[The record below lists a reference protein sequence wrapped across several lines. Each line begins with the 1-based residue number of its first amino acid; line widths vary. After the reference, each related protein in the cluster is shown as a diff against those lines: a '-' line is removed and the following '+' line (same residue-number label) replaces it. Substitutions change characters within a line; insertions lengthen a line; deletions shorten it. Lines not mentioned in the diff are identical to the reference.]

1 MRAAIIVSLIAHI
14 AVLQWVLNGL
24 PSARPIELS
33 TIEALP
39 VDLVPIGEITD
50 IAKGQETAK
59 PQDVSEETPPW
70 PTEVQNPVVPEP
82 APAPPPP
89 EEAMAPPEPEPAPVA
104 EPEPIPPLEVAQP
117 EAEPEV
123 IPPLEQAQA
132 EPPPEPEPVAEP
144 PPPPPEPEPAPPP
157 PEPEPAPPPP
167 PVEKAEAPSD
177 PAPVPKSRPRPPRV
191 VAQAEPA
198 PSDLSDKIAALLD
211 QQKESPPQSNTPA
224 SIGTRT
230 GRDNAAMTQTE
241 LDALASKMRGCWSP
255 PLGATGADELRTVVL
270 IRLNRDG
277 SLAGVPQIVSRP
289 PGRYETTAPESV
301 VRAIGRCAPYDLPS
315 DKYAEWREIEF
326 DFYPVDMF

>member
-1 MRAAIIVSLIAHI
+1 MRAAIILSLIAHI

-50 IAKGQETAK
+50 IAKGSETPEPPELREVA
-59 PQDVSEETPPW
+59 PPW
-70 PTEVQNPVVPEP
+70 PTETPSPVAREPTPAPPPPEQAMAPPEP
-82 APAPPPP
+82 APAP
-89 EEAMAPPEPEPAPVA
+89 
-104 EPEPIPPLEVAQP
+104 
-117 EAEPEV
+117 EPEV
-123 IPPLEQAQA
+123 MPPLEQAQA
-132 EPPPEPEPVAEP
+132 EPPPPEPEPEP
-144 PPPPPEPEPAPPP
+144 LPPPPEPEPAPPP
-157 PEPEPAPPPP
+157 PEPEPEPPPPPPP
-167 PVEKAEAPSD
+167 PVEKAEAPVA
-177 PAPVPKSRPRPPRV
+177 PAPVPKSRPTPPRV

-198 PSDLSDKIAALLD
+198 PSDLSDKISALLD
-211 QQKESPPQSNTPA
+211 QQKPSTPQAQTPVSA
-224 SIGTRT
+224 GSRT
-230 GRDNAAMTQTE
+230 GRDGAAMTQTE
-241 LDALASKMRGCWSP
+241 LNLLAAKMRVCWSP

-277 SLAGVPQIVSRP
+277 TLAGAPQIVARP